1 MAKVIMK
8 VEGIDG
14 QIALLNDRIVIT
26 RDGLLNVFSFGFN
39 SRREIPLSAISEVMF
54 RNATVLKPGQIEFV
68 RSGRSQDERK
78 SARQSAVKFRKLHAA
93 RFEEIKEKIFE
104 LMEKNS
110 RAHTK

>member
-14 QIALLNDRIVIT
+14 QVALLNDRVVIT
-26 RDGLLNVFSFGFN
+26 REGLLNIFSFGFN

-54 RNATVLKPGQIEFV
+54 RNATMLKPGQIEFV

-78 SARQSAVKFRKLHAA
+78 SAKQSTVKFRKLNAA
-93 RFEEIKEKIFE
+93 RFEELKEKIFE

-110 RAHTK
+110 RSRAQ